1 MEIKLFFIILFFLIA
16 LVKSNKEPED
26 SEQIIMNIYYQE
38 ESGNY
43 TLIESKSKDEDSI
56 AYAIYNKSYER
67 TGLDFLAIS
76 SYDKNDNKYDDSKKA
91 YAMGYLE
98 GYLTKDRIYSYY
110 INLLHYSFYDNNL
123 TVPENLKEFFKTKL
137 PKI

>member
-38 ESGNY
+38 ESENY

-56 AYAIYNKSYER
+56 AYAI
-67 TGLDFLAIS
+67 LCIS
-76 SYDKNDNKYDDSKKA
+76 
-91 YAMGYLE
+91 M
-98 GYLTKDRIYSYY
+98 T
-110 INLLHYSFYDNNL
+110 FMC
-123 TVPENLKEFFKTKL
+123 
-137 PKI
+137 